1 MEFLPSISKMGARSW
16 GEAPDYNISLGEMN
30 LSGYSY
36 RGTIESQNQNIELKI
51 KIQMI

>member
-16 GEAPDYNISLGEMN
+16 DEAPDYNISLGEMN

-36 RGTIESQNQNIELKI
+36 HGAIESQNQNIELKI
-51 KIQMI
+51 KMQKI